1 MNIENGGEMR
11 KVLREIRKMPYY
23 QNYAATSGAV
33 HNIAKHED
41 AIEDRLVANGFTEH
55 YPRTG
60 RKKSAAISKE
70 TRDDW
75 LEKPGKC
82 SIPAG
87 TYIAQPCGTHD
98 SPDFIVKDFNGKV
111 YFLECKSVKGGT
123 PMYNSGVPKSNYIY
137 ILASKKYDQ
146 TTIFRGEDVL
156 PLAARELIHKHIAEA
171 RERDADLEERLRSL
185 NTSHGVTYYT
195 RPMIQHKGGRP
206 AGTDYFLNEN
216 RSKYE
221 QNVLESCK

>member
-1 MNIENGGEMR
+1 
-11 KVLREIRKMPYY
+11 MPYY
-23 QNYAATSGAV
+23 QNYAAASGAV

-55 YPRTG
+55 YFGTG
-60 RKKSAAISKE
+60 RKTSAAISKK
-70 TRDDW
+70 TRDEW
-75 LEKPGKC
+75 LKNSGKC
-82 SIPAG
+82 NIPAG

-98 SPDFIVKDFNGKV
+98 SPDFIVKDFSGKV

-123 PMYNSGVPKSNYIY
+123 PMYNSGVPKSSYIY
-137 ILASKKYDQ
+137 ILTSRKHDQ

-156 PLAARELIHKHIAEA
+156 PLAIQELIHKHIAEA
-171 RERDADLEERLRSL
+171 RKRDAKFEKKLKSL
-185 NTSHGVTYYT
+185 HNSHGITYYT
-195 RPMIQHKGGRP
+195 RPMIQHKGGRS

>member
-1 MNIENGGEMR
+1 
-11 KVLREIRKMPYY
+11 
-23 QNYAATSGAV
+23 
-33 HNIAKHED
+33 
-41 AIEDRLVANGFTEH
+41 
-55 YPRTG
+55 
-60 RKKSAAISKE
+60 
-70 TRDDW
+70 
-75 LEKPGKC
+75 
-82 SIPAG
+82 
-87 TYIAQPCGTHD
+87 
-98 SPDFIVKDFNGKV
+98 
-111 YFLECKSVKGGT
+111 
-123 PMYNSGVPKSNYIY
+123 MYNSGVPKSNYIY

-195 RPMIQHKGGRP
+195 RPMIQHKGGRS